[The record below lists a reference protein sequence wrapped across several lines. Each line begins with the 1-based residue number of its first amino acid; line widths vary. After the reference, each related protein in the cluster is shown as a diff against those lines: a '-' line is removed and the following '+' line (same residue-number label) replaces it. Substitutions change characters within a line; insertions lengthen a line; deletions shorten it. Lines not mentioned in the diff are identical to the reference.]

1 MSVLVV
7 EDEADVRES
16 MEVLLE
22 DEGFQTVYATNGS
35 EALDLLRRP
44 GFEACVILLDLMMPV
59 TDGWE
64 FLEARSRDP
73 KLKAIPVVIVSAY
86 VGKDADNAL
95 LGESDVFLP
104 KPLLVGDLMEVIEK
118 HCHHR
123 RI

>member
-1 MSVLVV
+1 MPVLVV

-22 DEGFQTVYATNGS
+22 DEGLPTVFATNGS

-44 GFEACVILLDLMMPV
+44 DFQACVIVLDLMMPV

-64 FLEARSRDP
+64 FLEKRARDP
-73 KLKAIPVVIVSAY
+73 KLRAIPVIIVSAY

-104 KPLLVGDLMEVIEK
+104 KPLFVGDLMSVIEK

-123 RI
+123 RA